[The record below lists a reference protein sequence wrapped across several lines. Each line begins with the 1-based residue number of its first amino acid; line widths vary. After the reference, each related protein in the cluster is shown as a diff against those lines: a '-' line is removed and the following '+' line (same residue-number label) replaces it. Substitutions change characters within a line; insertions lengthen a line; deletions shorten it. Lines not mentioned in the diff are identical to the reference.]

1 MGIMK
6 RGGMGKALGNNPSGV
21 DSRCARKGWTGDPTR
36 VWNAR
41 RLVSLQ
47 IRTNPTTPAVGRCTC
62 SSGFKLHVVLEALQ
76 SNGTDAEVAE
86 VYNAHPAMPLSR
98 KTNPKKSG
106 SKAFGGSDKLKK
118 KIADLELAEIDCPTG
133 QDLGTPPEAASW

>member
-1 MGIMK
+1 
-6 RGGMGKALGNNPSGV
+6 MGKAFSNNPSGV
-21 DSRCARKGWTGDPTR
+21 DSRCARKGWTGNPTR
-36 VWNAR
+36 VWNVR

-47 IRTNPTTPAVGRCTC
+47 IRTNPTTRTVGRCTY
-62 SSGFKLHVVLEALQ
+62 SSGFKLQVVLEALQ
-76 SNGTDAEVAE
+76 SDGTDAESPRSTTLILRV
-86 VYNAHPAMPLSR
+86 PLSR
-98 KTNPKKSG
+98 KTKPKKSG